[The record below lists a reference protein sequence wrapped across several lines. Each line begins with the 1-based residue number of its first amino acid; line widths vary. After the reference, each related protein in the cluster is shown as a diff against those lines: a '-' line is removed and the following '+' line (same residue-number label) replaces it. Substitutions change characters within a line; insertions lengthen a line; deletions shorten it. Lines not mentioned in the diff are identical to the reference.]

1 MPTFDEIRAHLE
13 AITQFPTQ
21 DIATVLTKN
30 RKVRDILCAA
40 IAEALYRR
48 ELEAKREE

>member
-1 MPTFDEIRAHLE
+1 MPTCDEIRAHLE
-13 AITQFPTQ
+13 AITQLSTQ
-21 DIATVLTKN
+21 DIATVLAKN

-48 ELEAKREE
+48 EVDARREQ